1 LHLNKIQSQLS
12 LHGIVFIWGFTAI
25 LGKLIDLPSE
35 QLVWWRMGLAWNG
48 LWVIGKFL
56 HAHLSNPRN
65 RWKVW
70 GVGALVALHWLC
82 FFEAAKVSNVTVS
95 LLGLS
100 SSAFFTALL
109 EPFLLKR
116 PIDKKEVLLGLITVI
131 GILLAFPFDRAGNL
145 GLGLLYSFGASVFGT
160 LFSTINGL
168 LKQEE
173 SAAAIAKHE
182 FLGGFLVLTVFL
194 VFMDPALSFVAIP
207 SWSNM
212 KYLLLLS
219 WICTSFAFLASV
231 YLLKYITPFTVNL
244 TVNLEPVYGILMA
257 LLIFNEHA
265 MITPMFY
272 VGAVIVLISVLLNA
286 WFKRK
291 KNLLV
296 VE

>member
-1 LHLNKIQSQLS
+1 MHLNKFQSQLA
-12 LHGIVFIWGFTAI
+12 LHGIVLIWGFTAI
-25 LGKLIDLPSE
+25 LGKLIDLPSD
-35 QLVWWRMGLAWNG
+35 QLVWWRMGLAWLG

-56 HAHLSNPRN
+56 HAHLVNKKN

-109 EPFLLKR
+109 EPYLLKR
-116 PIDKKEVLLGLITVI
+116 PIDKKEVLLGLITVV

-160 LFSTINGL
+160 LFSTINGQ

-182 FLGGFLVLTVFL
+182 FLGGFLVLTFFL
-194 VFMDPALSFVAIP
+194 LLKDPYLGFVGLP
-207 SWSNM
+207 SWNNM

-219 WICTSFAFLASV
+219 WICTSIAFLASV
-231 YLLKYITPFTVNL
+231 YLLKYVTPFTVNL
-244 TVNLEPVYGILMA
+244 TVNLEPVYGIILA
-257 LLIFNEHA
+257 LLIFKEHS
-265 MITPMFY
+265 MITPFFY
-272 VGAVIVLISVLLNA
+272 LGALLVLISVLLNA

-291 KNLLV
+291 K
-296 VE
+296 ET

>member
-1 LHLNKIQSQLS
+1 MA

-35 QLVWWRMGLAWNG
+35 QLVWWRMGLAWVG

-56 HAHLSNPRN
+56 HAHLSNPKN

-70 GVGALVALHWLC
+70 GVGVLVALHWLC
-82 FFEAAKVSNVTVS
+82 FFESAKVSNVTVS

-100 SSAFFTALL
+100 SSAFFTSLL
-109 EPFLLKR
+109 EPYILKR
-116 PIDKKEVLLGLITVI
+116 PIDRKEVFLGLITVL
-131 GILLAFPFDRAGNL
+131 GIFLAFPFDHPGNL

-182 FLGGFLVLTVFL
+182 FLGGFLVLTIFL
-194 VFMDPALSFVAIP
+194 IFLDPSMRFVSVP
-207 SWSNM
+207 SWGNM
-212 KYLLLLS
+212 KYLLILS

-231 YLLKYITPFTVNL
+231 YLLKYLTPFTVNL

-257 LLIFNEHA
+257 LIIFHEHA
-265 MITPMFY
+265 MLTPMFY
-272 VGAVIVLISVLLNA
+272 GGAAVVMVSVLLNA

-291 KNLLV
+291 NQW
-296 VE
+296 VEEEVEI

>member
-1 LHLNKIQSQLS
+1 
-12 LHGIVFIWGFTAI
+12 
-25 LGKLIDLPSE
+25 
-35 QLVWWRMGLAWNG
+35 M
-48 LWVIGKFL
+48 IGKFM
-56 HAHLSNPRN
+56 HAHLQNLKN
-65 RWKVW
+65 RWKIW

-100 SSAFFTALL
+100 SSAFFTSLL
-109 EPFLLKR
+109 EPFFLKR
-116 PIDKKEVLLGLITVI
+116 KMDGKEVFLGLITVI

-160 LFSTINGL
+160 LFSTINGV

-182 FLGGFLVLTVFL
+182 FLGGFLVLTLILL
-194 VFMDPALSFVAIP
+194 VMDPTLSFAEIP
-207 SWSNM
+207 SWSNL

-219 WICTSFAFLASV
+219 WICTSFAFVASV
-231 YLLKYITPFTVNL
+231 FLLKYVTPFTVNL

-257 LLIFNEHA
+257 LVIFKEHA
-265 MITPMFY
+265 MLTPMFY
-272 VGAVIVLISVLLNA
+272 WGAGVVLVSVLLNA

-291 KNLLV
+291 KENSLV
-296 VE
+296 E

>member
-1 LHLNKIQSQLS
+1 
-12 LHGIVFIWGFTAI
+12 
-25 LGKLIDLPSE
+25 
-35 QLVWWRMGLAWNG
+35 MGLAWIG

-131 GILLAFPFDRAGNL
+131 GILMAFPFDRAGNL

-194 VFMDPALSFVAIP
+194 VFMDPGLSFVAIP

-265 MITPMFY
+265 MITPKFY

-291 KNLLV
+291 KNLLE
-296 VE
+296 VEKED